1 MDGGVNTNMQ
11 DVDLGMRF
19 QVIYG
24 MAPTYG
30 TQQYS
35 DTYRFVGAKGGRRGG
50 RWDQH
55 KTSAL
60 ASEEADAAVHEK
72 ERAIIPY
79 GNKPSLYLPLGN
91 SKA

>member
-1 MDGGVNTNMQ
+1 MDGGMNTNMR

-35 DTYRFVGAKGGRRGG
+35 GTYWSATIVLWVPSGGRRGG
-50 RWDQH
+50 RRDQH
-55 KTSAL
+55 KSSAL
-60 ASEEADAAVHEK
+60 ASEEADAAVHAK

-79 GNKPSLYLPLGN
+79 GNKPLFTYL
-91 SKA
+91 